1 MILKTKFVGR
11 KLLCGIILL
20 LFIILFA
27 FLITDG
33 YFNLDRDIK
42 ISSADAVD
50 IIDQRMAS
58 LLSEVN
64 IFPQYAG
71 DDLVFLSKLSSL
83 KKVTSSK
90 ESNKN
95 VVGDLEND
103 FLEFLREST
112 AYYQLGYID
121 KEGNEIVK
129 AEYDGK
135 FYRIIPKEEL
145 ESKKDA
151 DYFSK
156 TFDFNEEEVFISQ
169 IYLNTKNRE
178 IENRGTAENP
188 EYVPVILSAV
198 PVFTDN
204 GGKTGVVF
212 LSFYAD
218 YFLNDIRNFQRPEEE
233 IFLINEEG
241 YYLAHP
247 DREKEFAFVFG
258 RDDNI
263 YKDYPELSK
272 EIIFDYDKRRFETDD
287 LIFSFKYIYPTAG
300 DFGVHKGSER
310 IFGENTEENYFWILV
325 SVSNKD
331 EINDTIKELRSRYIY
346 FLLFSGLIVFIIV
359 LLIFIAVFRGFD
371 DKVFKRGK

>member
-1 MILKTKFVGR
+1 MALKTKFVGR
-11 KLLCGIILL
+11 KPLIGIILL
-20 LFIILFA
+20 LFLILLV

-42 ISSADAVD
+42 IYSADAVD
-50 IIDQRMAS
+50 IIDQRMKS

-64 IFPQYAG
+64 IFPQYVG
-71 DDLVFLSKLSSL
+71 DDLVFLSRLSSL
-83 KKVTSSK
+83 KKVISSK
-90 ESNKN
+90 ESNED
-95 VVGDLEND
+95 VMGDLEND

-135 FYRIIPKEEL
+135 IYKIIPKEEL

-169 IYLNTKNRE
+169 IYLNTKNGE

-198 PVFTDN
+198 PVFIN
-204 GGKTGVVF
+204 GEKTGVIF

-218 YFLNDIRNFQRPEEE
+218 YFLDDIRNFQRPGEG
-233 IFLINEEG
+233 IFLIDEEG

-247 DREKEFAFVFG
+247 NKEIEFAFVFG
-258 RDDNI
+258 RDNNI
-263 YKDYPELSK
+263 YNDYPELSK
-272 EIIFDYDKRRFETDD
+272 EIMSDYTKRSFETDD

-300 DFGVHKGSER
+300 DFGVHKGSEKV
-310 IFGENTEENYFWILV
+310 FGENPEESYFWILV
-325 SVSNKD
+325 SVSDKD
-331 EINDTIKELRSRYIY
+331 EINDTIKELRSGYIY
-346 FLLFSGLIVFIIV
+346 FLLFSGLVVLIIIF
-359 LLIFIAVFRGFD
+359 LIFVAVFKCFD
-371 DKVFKRGK
+371 GKAFKGKK